1 MGEKERDKQGQ
12 RTLEQQTAV
21 RKKILHHA
29 INKKKTFQNVFIQQ
43 SKLFM
48 FFENEKPRFC
58 RSKYFD
64 SFEKLKV
71 WKKTQISAR
80 EKHCSKDNEDQKCE
94 KQKNAQ
100 NWSFQHRTWKRIL
113 HIFLTHFVFDVKK
126 NWTVDLKKT
135 TILLN
140 LFLFVMTIA
149 LEKAVNCVLCLK
161 ARSFF

>member
-64 SFEKLKV
+64 SFEKLTRL
-71 WKKTQISAR
+71 KKNEISAR
-80 EKHCSKDNEDQKCE
+80 EDFRSKDNEDQQCE
-94 KQKNAQ
+94 KKKNA
-100 NWSFQHRTWKRIL
+100 
-113 HIFLTHFVFDVKK
+113 KK
-126 NWTVDLKKT
+126 
-135 TILLN
+135 
-140 LFLFVMTIA
+140 
-149 LEKAVNCVLCLK
+149 
-161 ARSFF
+161 